1 MASRPDRRRGAHH
14 QPASIS
20 YGAASRTP
28 SSQGIMAKHDRHS
41 AHYAAVARRR
51 RRKRKIVTAVVTV
64 FVCLFV
70 GAGVATAAFLDYV
83 TNQLNHGDKSQ
94 AELDAITDVLSYH
107 SNLTEPFYM
116 MLLGSDA
123 RAGDTSMGART
134 DTNIVVRVDPVDN
147 KLTMVSIPRDTKIE
161 IEGTTQKFNAAYS
174 YGGAAGSIKAA
185 NELLGI
191 RISHYA
197 EVNFE
202 SLMSLVDA
210 VGGVDVY
217 VDETIDDNDADLD
230 YRMQHNVIEKGEQHL
245 DGQQALTFARSRAFA
260 DGDFTRT
267 SHQRELIIAL
277 IDKILA
283 QPITQLP
290 TVIQKASTSVTTDL
304 SIADIIALAEQFK
317 DEGDLVVYNA
327 MVPSYTQDIGGISYV
342 INDAEMTA
350 EMMEV
355 VEAGEDPAEFVSDKV
370 GSYAPAEGSSGSWNG
385 SYTGSYTDT
394 STGAGTGGYGPTGS
408 TGGSSGGAGSTG
420 GSTGSS
426 GGGTGSTGGS
436 SGGGTGTDP
445 SGGGSSG
452 GGTEGPGGSS
462 GGGASGIDPIAPESA
477 E

>member
-1 MASRPDRRRGAHH
+1 MASRPDRRRGAHQ
-14 QPASIS
+14 QPASVS
-20 YGAASRTP
+20 YGAPSRTP
-28 SSQGIMAKHDRHS
+28 TSQGIMAKHDRHS

-51 RRKRKIVTAVVTV
+51 RRKRKVVTALVTV
-64 FVCLFV
+64 LVCLFV
-70 GAGVATAAFLDYV
+70 GTGVATAAFLDYV

-123 RAGDTSMGART
+123 RADDVTMGART

-161 IEGTTQKFNAAYS
+161 IEGSTQKFNAAYS

-202 SLMSLVDA
+202 SLMALVDA

-230 YRMQHNVIEKGEQHL
+230 YRVQHNVIEEGEQHL
-245 DGQQALTFARSRAFA
+245 DGQEALTFARSRAFA

-290 TVIQKASTSVTTDL
+290 TVIQKASSSVTTDL

-327 MVPSYTQDIGGISYV
+327 MVPSYTQDIGGVSYV

-350 EMMEV
+350 EMMKV

-394 STGAGTGGYGPTGS
+394 GTSSPTYSSGTGTSTGSGTSGGSTGGTTTGSGTGSGGGTGGTGGSGTGGSAGGGSESPGGS
-408 TGGSSGGAGSTG
+408 TGGS
-420 GSTGSS
+420 
-426 GGGTGSTGGS
+426 
-436 SGGGTGTDP
+436 
-445 SGGGSSG
+445 
-452 GGTEGPGGSS
+452 
-462 GGGASGIDPIAPESA
+462 GGASGIDPIAPES

>member
-1 MASRPDRRRGAHH
+1 MASRSDRRRGAHS
-14 QPASIS
+14 QPASVS
-20 YGAASRTP
+20 YGAPSRTP
-28 SSQGIMAKHDRHS
+28 SSQGLMAKHDRHS

-51 RRKRKIVTAVVTV
+51 RRKRKVVTAVVTV

-94 AELDAITDVLSYH
+94 EELDAITDVLSYH

-123 RAGDTSMGART
+123 RADDSSMGART

-147 KLTMVSIPRDTKIE
+147 KLTMVSIPRDTKIT
-161 IEGTTQKFNAAYS
+161 IDGSTQKFNAAYS

-185 NELLGI
+185 NELLDVK
-191 RISHYA
+191 ISHYA

-202 SLMSLVDA
+202 SLMALVDA

-230 YRMQHNVIEKGEQHL
+230 YRVQHNVIEEGEQHL

-290 TVIQKASTSVTTDL
+290 SVIEKASSSVTTDL
-304 SIADIIALAEQFK
+304 SIADIISLAEQFK

-327 MVPSYTQDIGGISYV
+327 MVPSYTQDIGGVSYV

-350 EMMEV
+350 EMMKV
-355 VEAGEDPAEFVSDKV
+355 VEAGEDPSEFVSDKV
-370 GSYAPAEGSSGSWNG
+370 GSYAPAESSSGSWNG

-394 STGAGTGGYGPTGS
+394 GAGGGSYAGAGTGS
-408 TGGSSGGAGSTG
+408 TGSTG
-420 GSTGSS
+420 GSTGGGSSTGTGS
-426 GGGTGSTGGS
+426 GGGSTGGS
-436 SGGGTGTDP
+436 TGGTGSGTG
-445 SGGGSSG
+445 SGGGSSVEPPSGG
-452 GGTEGPGGSS
+452 GGT
-462 GGGASGIDPIAPESA
+462 GGGASGIDPIAPESD
-477 E
+477 